1 MVQVFD
7 KEKNP
12 EQGIELIEFIILE
25 ELPMEEVQVEELG
38 VAQREKPVKKALL
51 KLINKAKYNSKFL
64 EETVPIEKVRN
75 KIHFRSYAVY

>member
-1 MVQVFD
+1 MVQVLD

-38 VAQREKPVKKALL
+38 V
-51 KLINKAKYNSKFL
+51 
-64 EETVPIEKVRN
+64 VRN